1 MSPLA
6 LVSVSD
12 KKNIIPFCKE
22 LVEQFNYKILSSG
35 GTAKHLIEAKIP
47 VIKVADFTNSP
58 EILGGRVKTLHP
70 KIHGG
75 ILAKRTDEEHK
86 KDKEAYD
93 LELIDLVV
101 VNLYPFKKTVEKGSK
116 WEDAIENIDIG
127 GPSMIRSAAKN
138 HKDVSVLV
146 DPSQYQEF
154 LEESIKSK
162 NNNNNKDLLQ
172 QNAKLLENV
181 IKEFKFDAKVIG
193 INPGP
198 VVTLYEL
205 EPAPGVQTRKI
216 ISLSSDIARSMSADD
231 FPDLP
236 LVERGTS
243 LKLNP
248 LLLSN
253 AIKSTLFASSTDDA
267 KQLLTGVNLTFD
279 GYGIESAATDGHR
292 LAVLNLNNILS
303 DSKEIDSSTKFE
315 KFSITLPSKSLRE
328 VEKFLSTCDI
338 SQPINFFI
346 DKGQVVF
353 ISVDDIITIRALEGS
368 YPNYSQLLP
377 DTFENELEFDRKEFI
392 SSLER
397 IAVLADQHNNV
408 IKVTTDGSA
417 NLIKISTD
425 AQDIGTG
432 YESLPVSYKGDSF
445 QIAFNVRYLLDGLKV
460 IDSNLIKLS
469 CNSPTTP
476 AVFSPINSDVNFT
489 YLVMPIQIRN

>member
-1 MSPLA
+1 MKLNCSQSELNTALQLVSRAVSNRPTHPVLANVLLAADEVTGKLRLTGFDLSLGIQTSISASIESSGAITLPAKLFGEIVSKLSNDSPLILTA
-6 LVSVSD
+6 DETSQQV
-12 KKNIIPFCKE
+12 E
-22 LVEQFNYKILSSG
+22 LTSKSGTYQVRGMLS
-35 GTAKHLIEAKIP
+35 
-47 VIKVADFTNSP
+47 
-58 EILGGRVKTLHP
+58 
-70 KIHGG
+70 
-75 ILAKRTDEEHK
+75 
-86 KDKEAYD
+86 
-93 LELIDLVV
+93 
-101 VNLYPFKKTVEKGSK
+101 
-116 WEDAIENIDIG
+116 
-127 GPSMIRSAAKN
+127 
-138 HKDVSVLV
+138 
-146 DPSQYQEF
+146 
-154 LEESIKSK
+154 
-162 NNNNNKDLLQ
+162 
-172 QNAKLLENV
+172 
-181 IKEFKFDAKVIG
+181 
-193 INPGP
+193 
-198 VVTLYEL
+198 
-205 EPAPGVQTRKI
+205 
-216 ISLSSDIARSMSADD
+216 DD

-236 LVERGTS
+236 LVESGTS

-292 LAVLNLNNILS
+292 LAVLNLNNIIS
-303 DSKEIDSSTKFE
+303 HSKEIDSSTNFE

-377 DTFENELEFDRKEFI
+377 VSFEKELEFDRKEFI

-432 YESLPVSYKGDSF
+432 YESLPASYKGEEF

-460 IDSNLIKLS
+460 IDSNMIKLS
-469 CNSPTTP
+469 CNSATTP

>member
-1 MSPLA
+1 MKLNCSQSELNTALQLVSRAVSNRPTHPVLANVLLAADEVTGKLRLTGFDLSLGIQTSISASIESSGAITLPAKLFGEIVSKLSNDSPLI
-6 LVSVSD
+6 LTSD
-12 KKNIIPFCKE
+12 ETSQQVE
-22 LVEQFNYKILSSG
+22 LTSKSGTYQVRGMLS
-35 GTAKHLIEAKIP
+35 
-47 VIKVADFTNSP
+47 
-58 EILGGRVKTLHP
+58 
-70 KIHGG
+70 
-75 ILAKRTDEEHK
+75 
-86 KDKEAYD
+86 
-93 LELIDLVV
+93 
-101 VNLYPFKKTVEKGSK
+101 
-116 WEDAIENIDIG
+116 
-127 GPSMIRSAAKN
+127 
-138 HKDVSVLV
+138 
-146 DPSQYQEF
+146 
-154 LEESIKSK
+154 
-162 NNNNNKDLLQ
+162 
-172 QNAKLLENV
+172 
-181 IKEFKFDAKVIG
+181 
-193 INPGP
+193 
-198 VVTLYEL
+198 
-205 EPAPGVQTRKI
+205 
-216 ISLSSDIARSMSADD
+216 DD

-236 LVERGTS
+236 LVESGTS

-292 LAVLNLNNILS
+292 LAVLNLNNIIS
-303 DSKEIDSSTKFE
+303 DSKEIDSSTNFE

-353 ISVDDIITIRALEGS
+353 ISVEDIITIRALEGS

-432 YESLPVSYKGDSF
+432 YESLPASYKGEAF

>member
-1 MSPLA
+1 MKLNCSQSELNNALQLVSRAVSNRPTHPVLANVLLAADEVTGKLRLTGFDLSLGIQTSISASVESSGAITLPAKLFGEIVSKLSNDSPLV
-6 LVSVSD
+6 LTSD
-12 KKNIIPFCKE
+12 ETSQQVE
-22 LVEQFNYKILSSG
+22 LTSKSGTYQVRGMLS
-35 GTAKHLIEAKIP
+35 
-47 VIKVADFTNSP
+47 
-58 EILGGRVKTLHP
+58 
-70 KIHGG
+70 
-75 ILAKRTDEEHK
+75 
-86 KDKEAYD
+86 
-93 LELIDLVV
+93 
-101 VNLYPFKKTVEKGSK
+101 
-116 WEDAIENIDIG
+116 
-127 GPSMIRSAAKN
+127 
-138 HKDVSVLV
+138 
-146 DPSQYQEF
+146 
-154 LEESIKSK
+154 
-162 NNNNNKDLLQ
+162 
-172 QNAKLLENV
+172 
-181 IKEFKFDAKVIG
+181 
-193 INPGP
+193 
-198 VVTLYEL
+198 
-205 EPAPGVQTRKI
+205 
-216 ISLSSDIARSMSADD
+216 DD

-236 LVERGTS
+236 LVESGTS
-243 LKLNP
+243 FKLNP

-292 LAVLNLNNILS
+292 LAVLNLNNILC
-303 DSKEIDSSTKFE
+303 DLKEIDSSTKFE

-338 SQPINFFI
+338 NQPINFFI

-353 ISVDDIITIRALEGS
+353 ISVEDIITIRALEGS

-432 YESLPVSYKGDSF
+432 YESLPVSYKGDLF

>member
-1 MSPLA
+1 MKLNCSQSELNTALQLVSRAVSNRPTHPVLANVLLAADEVTGKLRLTGFDLSLGIQTSITASIESSGAITLPAKLFGEIVSKLSNDSPLI
-6 LVSVSD
+6 LTSD
-12 KKNIIPFCKE
+12 DSSQQVE
-22 LVEQFNYKILSSG
+22 LTSKSG
-35 GTAKHLIEAKIP
+35 T
-47 VIKVADFTNSP
+47 
-58 EILGGRVKTLHP
+58 
-70 KIHGG
+70 
-75 ILAKRTDEEHK
+75 
-86 KDKEAYD
+86 
-93 LELIDLVV
+93 
-101 VNLYPFKKTVEKGSK
+101 
-116 WEDAIENIDIG
+116 
-127 GPSMIRSAAKN
+127 
-138 HKDVSVLV
+138 
-146 DPSQYQEF
+146 YQVRGM
-154 LEESIKSK
+154 L
-162 NNNNNKDLLQ
+162 
-172 QNAKLLENV
+172 
-181 IKEFKFDAKVIG
+181 
-193 INPGP
+193 
-198 VVTLYEL
+198 
-205 EPAPGVQTRKI
+205 
-216 ISLSSDIARSMSADD
+216 ADD

-236 LVERGTS
+236 LVESGTS

-267 KQLLTGVNLTFD
+267 KQLLTGVNLIFD

-292 LAVLNLNNILS
+292 LAILNLNNILA
-303 DSKEIDSSTKFE
+303 DLNEIDKPTQFD

-338 SQPINFFI
+338 TKPINFFI

-353 ISVDDIITIRALEGS
+353 MSVDEIITIRALEGS

-377 DTFENELEFDRKEFI
+377 DTFSNVLEFDRKEFI
-392 SSLER
+392 ASLER

-408 IKVTTDGSA
+408 IKVTIDSSSK
-417 NLIKISTD
+417 LIKISTD

-432 YESLPVSYKGDSF
+432 YESLPVSFKGESF

>member
-1 MSPLA
+1 MKLSCSQSELNIALQLVSRAVSNRPTHPVLANVLLAADEVTGKLRLTGFDLSLGIQTSISASIESSGAITLPAKLFGEIVSKLSNDSPLI
-6 LVSVSD
+6 LTSD
-12 KKNIIPFCKE
+12 ENSQQVE
-22 LVEQFNYKILSSG
+22 LTSKSG
-35 GTAKHLIEAKIP
+35 T
-47 VIKVADFTNSP
+47 
-58 EILGGRVKTLHP
+58 
-70 KIHGG
+70 
-75 ILAKRTDEEHK
+75 
-86 KDKEAYD
+86 
-93 LELIDLVV
+93 
-101 VNLYPFKKTVEKGSK
+101 
-116 WEDAIENIDIG
+116 
-127 GPSMIRSAAKN
+127 
-138 HKDVSVLV
+138 
-146 DPSQYQEF
+146 YQ
-154 LEESIKSK
+154 
-162 NNNNNKDLLQ
+162 
-172 QNAKLLENV
+172 V
-181 IKEFKFDAKVIG
+181 RGMV
-193 INPGP
+193 
-198 VVTLYEL
+198 
-205 EPAPGVQTRKI
+205 
-216 ISLSSDIARSMSADD
+216 ADD

-236 LVERGTS
+236 LVESGTS

-248 LLLSN
+248 LLLSS

-303 DSKEIDSSTKFE
+303 DTKNSDTSVDFD

-328 VEKFLSTCDI
+328 VEKFLNTCDI
-338 SQPINFFI
+338 NKPINFFI

-353 ISVDDIITIRALEGS
+353 VSVDEIITIRALEGS

-377 DTFENELEFDRKEFI
+377 DTFENVLEFDRKEFI

-408 IKVTTDGSA
+408 IKVTTDTSA
-417 NLIKISTD
+417 KLIKISAD

-432 YESLPVSYKGDSF
+432 HESLPVSFSGDSF

-460 IDSNLIKLS
+460 IDSNFIKLS

>member
-1 MSPLA
+1 MPAKLFGEIVSKLSNDSPL
-6 LVSVSD
+6 
-12 KKNIIPFCKE
+12 
-22 LVEQFNYKILSSG
+22 ILSSDETSQQVELTSKS
-35 GTAKHLIEAKIP
+35 GT
-47 VIKVADFTNSP
+47 
-58 EILGGRVKTLHP
+58 
-70 KIHGG
+70 
-75 ILAKRTDEEHK
+75 
-86 KDKEAYD
+86 
-93 LELIDLVV
+93 
-101 VNLYPFKKTVEKGSK
+101 
-116 WEDAIENIDIG
+116 
-127 GPSMIRSAAKN
+127 
-138 HKDVSVLV
+138 
-146 DPSQYQEF
+146 YQ
-154 LEESIKSK
+154 
-162 NNNNNKDLLQ
+162 
-172 QNAKLLENV
+172 V
-181 IKEFKFDAKVIG
+181 RG
-193 INPGP
+193 M
-198 VVTLYEL
+198 
-205 EPAPGVQTRKI
+205 
-216 ISLSSDIARSMSADD
+216 LSDD

-236 LVERGTS
+236 LVESGTS

-292 LAVLNLNNILS
+292 LAVLNLNNIIS
-303 DSKEIDSSTKFE
+303 DSKEIDSSTHIE

-377 DTFENELEFDRKEFI
+377 DSFEKELEFDRKEFI

-408 IKVTTDGSA
+408 IKVTADGSA

-432 YESLPVSYKGDSF
+432 YESLPASYMGEAF